1 MAKRGKR
8 TKRRSTA
15 SRRGR
20 RTTKRSSSASRGVV
34 VTMSVSE
41 LKKLLKTQKRQAG
54 KKQKKR
60 SSRRRSSI
68 DEVLDL
74 FEARYGGTPSKKVHQ
89 RPPGTDVSAST
100 CLACNSMMYEKDEGP
115 YTHYYC
121 PSCDKWT
128 KAIRAGA

>member
-41 LKKLLKTQKRQAG
+41 LKKLLKTQKRQTG
-54 KKQKKR
+54 KKQKK